1 MHFSFLGL
9 GNMGAPLAMNLLKA
23 GEKLN
28 IYTRRDACAE
38 DFTSHGATAAAK
50 IADLADCD
58 VLCTCLPMPQHVMDT
73 VLGSDGLYAK
83 MRPGSIWSSAP
94 WIRPRPKN
102 SPRQQRRA
110 ALAMSRQLSAKLLPL
125 RQRVTRP
132 SLLEATGRQ

>member
-1 MHFSFLGL
+1 
-9 GNMGAPLAMNLLKA
+9 MGAPLAMNLLKA

-83 MRPGSIWSSAP
+83 MRPGSIHLEFSTLDPAT
-94 WIRPRPKN
+94 
-102 SPRQQRRA
+102 
-110 ALAMSRQLSAKLLPL
+110 QLSAKLLPL

>member
-50 IADLADCD
+50 IAEIGRA
-58 VLCTCLPMPQHVMDT
+58 HV
-73 VLGSDGLYAK
+73 
-83 MRPGSIWSSAP
+83 
-94 WIRPRPKN
+94 
-102 SPRQQRRA
+102 
-110 ALAMSRQLSAKLLPL
+110 
-125 RQRVTRP
+125 
-132 SLLEATGRQ
+132 

>member
-83 MRPGSIWSSAP
+83 
-94 WIRPRPKN
+94 IRPRPKN